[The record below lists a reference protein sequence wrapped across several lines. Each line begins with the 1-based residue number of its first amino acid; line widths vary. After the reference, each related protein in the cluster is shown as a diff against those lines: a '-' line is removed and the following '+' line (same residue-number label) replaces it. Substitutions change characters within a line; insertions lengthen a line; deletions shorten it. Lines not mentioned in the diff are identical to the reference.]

1 MYLFYSEADR
11 PLGRKLKGRGESVT
25 EVQVFRTGGTSS
37 VPDEFCRRGVRQA
50 LQGHVGMLGDVI
62 SGIGGIGGI
71 EIGEHVRPGAIRGH
85 RTFLIAQDLSI
96 KFVDKRVHG
105 CV

>member
-25 EVQVFRTGGTSS
+25 EVQVFRK
-37 VPDEFCRRGVRQA
+37 PAFCRRGVRQA